1 MYMGTEELSNS
12 CKHCGST
19 EGYYVKV
26 QIQGSAIFRYNFDN
40 SEYDENGD
48 LHDHL
53 SYKHG
58 KIAYCIDCNKRL
70 FKTSDL

>member
-1 MYMGTEELSNS
+1 MEQIEEPLSS

-26 QIQGSAIFRYNFDN
+26 QISGSAIYRYSFDQ
-40 SEYDENGD
+40 SEQENGD

-53 SYKHG
+53 SYKYS
-58 KIAYCIDCNKRL
+58 KFAYCLDCNKRL
-70 FKTSDL
+70 FKLSDF